1 MVAWTPVRSGLTSVS
16 EPAVP
21 GRPQAWHRVAMPDQP
36 HLSRISA
43 DDLLP
48 AMLELASI
56 QTDLMLAISIGA
68 EGAVIPDLQE
78 RAQVLIRWLLAQ
90 RKDRSSE

>member
-1 MVAWTPVRSGLTSVS
+1 
-16 EPAVP
+16 
-21 GRPQAWHRVAMPDQP
+21 
-36 HLSRISA
+36 
-43 DDLLP
+43 
-48 AMLELASI
+48 MLELASI